1 VCTTTAEAMMSGLKT
16 IEIHTD
22 KSKELYSNDHLK
34 LPDYSVRNEDDLIEI
49 IKNMIFNGKRVH
61 NAGINKYIKKYF
73 NPYDKKNI
81 IKSYASE
88 IENFINDSS
97 NYSTNSRLFM
107 WYRIML
113 FFRNMRLKIINLVSK
128 NRDIVKEVNRAP
140 SGSKK
145 YNKEKYFNFN
155 GQLVHKDYGLFDN
168 KIKPDDH
175 QNWYQKFKKIGI

>member
-1 VCTTTAEAMMSGLKT
+1 MSGLNA

-34 LPDYSVRNEDDLIEI
+34 LPDYSVRNENELIEI
-49 IKNMIFNGKRVH
+49 IKNMTFKEKRVH
-61 NAGINKYIKKYF
+61 NSEINRYVKKYF

-81 IKSYASE
+81 IKSYVNE
-88 IENFINDSS
+88 IENFVNGSS
-97 NYSTNSRLFM
+97 NYSANSRLFLR
-107 WYRIML
+107 YRIML

-128 NRDIVKEVNRAP
+128 ERNIVREVNRAP
-140 SGSKK
+140 SSLKK
-145 YNKEKYFNFN
+145 YNKRKYFNFN